1 MAKES
6 SQRLWIGIILVVIGA
21 MILLDN
27 LDILEFG
34 DLIGDWWPIIFII
47 IGAFKL
53 KEPNKNTAFV
63 FITIGALFLLMSL
76 NIVDLDDILQ
86 FWPLI
91 LIFIGLSLLF
101 RSRREKAVELSEN
114 RFKLSAIFGGV
125 EREIV
130 SNDLQDGEV
139 TVVFGGAEIDMTKAT
154 IAESGA
160 TLDLTAM
167 FGGIELRVPKDT
179 RVLVLGSPI
188 LGGIENRTS
197 RESTSTQPTIRCHCN
212 VVAGGIEI
220 RD

>member
-34 DLIGDWWPIIFII
+34 DLIGNWWPVIFII

-53 KEPNKNTAFV
+53 KEPNKNSALI
-63 FITIGALFLLMSL
+63 FIAIGALLLLMSL
-76 NIVDLDDILQ
+76 DIVDLDDILQ

-101 RSRREKAVELSEN
+101 KSRREKTAELSEN
-114 RFKLSAIFGGV
+114 SFKLSAIFGGV

-130 SNDLQDGEV
+130 SNNLQDGEV
-139 TVVFGGAEIDMTKAT
+139 SVVFGGAEIDMTKAT

-167 FGGIELRVPKDT
+167 FGGIELRVPKNT

-197 RESTSTQPTIRCHCN
+197 RETADTQPTIRCHCN